1 MYCRKCGQELKE
13 TSRFCKMCGTP
24 VMMESTIED
33 EVSRRNSRQYQ
44 SEYRSGQR
52 VRQKLKL
59 LFSVPCGNPPLDFA
73 CRYIVS
79 DKGGIVAV
87 NGIRRIE
94 QHRFKVL
101 FDIADFGGILF
112 HAVKDKFNVTAVQL
126 HKLCLDKLCRVI
138 VPGDTDCLSLAAYRF
153 KDNRNNFV

>member
-1 MYCRKCGQELKE
+1 M
-13 TSRFCKMCGTP
+13 
-24 VMMESTIED
+24 
-33 EVSRRNSRQYQ
+33 
-44 SEYRSGQR
+44 
-52 VRQKLKL
+52 
-59 LFSVPCGNPPLDFA
+59 
-73 CRYIVS
+73 S

-101 FDIADFGGILF
+101 FDVADFGGILF
-112 HAVKDKFNVTAVQL
+112 HAVKDKFNVAAVEL

-153 KDNRNNFV
+153 KDNRNNFRPDGLCLPARSVQNGRTRYCP